1 MTTFKSVLEPVF
13 LPDAEIAKLMRMTV
27 PEWEAAA
34 IVLERSGLPRRD
46 PLFNNQR
53 CWPRVRDFLYRRAG
67 GALPDDTET
76 TGIVED
82 LDALRS
88 TGKRRART

>member
-1 MTTFKSVLEPVF
+1 MTAFRPAPDPVF
-13 LPDAEIAKLMRMTV
+13 LPDDEIAKLMRMTG

-34 IVLERSGLPRRD
+34 TVLERSGLPRRD
-46 PLFNNQR
+46 PLFKNQR

-67 GALPDDTET
+67 GSLSDDTET

-88 TGKRRART
+88 TGKRRTRA

>member
-1 MTTFKSVLEPVF
+1 MTTSRSVLEPIF
-13 LPDAEIAKLMRMTV
+13 LPDAEIAKLVSMTAG
-27 PEWEAAA
+27 EWEAAA
-34 IVLERSGLPRRD
+34 TVLERSGLPRRD
-46 PLFNNQR
+46 PLFKNQR

-76 TGIVED
+76 TGIVEN

-88 TGKRRART
+88 TGKRRTRP